1 MELNE
6 YNLSPR
12 ELEIKNQLYKQ
23 YKENKKS
30 FIKDYGADAEQVMI
44 GRAIK
49 LAKSM
54 ATNKSKQYIKEMI
67 KKVLST
73 KPIEETIDSTE
84 YLKNRKVIKDEKNPI
99 DLVTMDVPLLI
110 RMLEF
115 AKEDAKTDMDLH
127 SAVENMLELS
137 ANKRVLN
144 MADYNSIVNLDSEKN
159 DKKRIKRKN

>member
-54 ATNKSKQYIKEMI
+54 ATNKLKQHIKEMI

>member
-54 ATNKSKQYIKEMI
+54 ATNKLKQHIKEMI

-144 MADYNSIVNLDSEKN
+144 MADYNSIVNLDSEK
-159 DKKRIKRKN
+159 K